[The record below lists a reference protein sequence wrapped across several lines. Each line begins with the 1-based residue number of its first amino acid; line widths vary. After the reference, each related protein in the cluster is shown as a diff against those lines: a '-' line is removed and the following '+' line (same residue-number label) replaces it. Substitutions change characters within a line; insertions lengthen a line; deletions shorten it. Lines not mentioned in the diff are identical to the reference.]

1 MKNQLSRWMFLPALL
16 LFIVGCGPAAHVE
29 KDQAFNFSNYKTFA
43 WVDKDGEGRKDRNNN
58 NDIAESNIRA
68 AITKELNRAGW
79 NETNRRPD
87 LLLSYDVLVERSTVQ
102 SSDPVYTQPFYRTF
116 YSPYYRRYFIVNYP
130 SQFVGYDRSERTIK
144 EGTITINMIDAQSG
158 RTVWQ
163 GWATDEVTNRNM
175 SQKEI
180 DAAVRSI
187 FKKADLAK
195 R

>member
-116 YSPYYRRYFIVNYP
+116 YSPYYRRYLIVNYP

>member
-1 MKNQLSRWMFLPALL
+1 MKKQLSRWMFLPALL

-68 AITKELNRAGW
+68 AVTKELNRAGW